1 MGNCNYRKSG
11 SFGRL
16 ECPPL
21 EVVDCG
27 VVGRGAVCH
36 AFVGPAV

>member
-1 MGNCNYRKSG
+1 MGNCNYRKS
-11 SFGRL
+11 GRL

-27 VVGRGAVCH
+27 VVGRGVVCH